1 MFADG
6 MFEGRV
12 ALVTGAGRGIGEAIA
27 LALADLGADV
37 AVNDIDGDT
46 AAETA
51 AAVEAR
57 GRDAT
62 VVLGDV
68 SDEDAVR
75 EMVAT
80 AESDLGLVQLVVN
93 NAGSNNDDDLVDLP
107 YEEWR
112 HTMGVN
118 LDGTFLV
125 SREAARRLIDRG
137 EDGSIVNLSSITGL
151 GPQPGAGAYSP
162 SKGAMI
168 MLTRQMA
175 MEWAED
181 DIRVNAIAPGLI
193 WTPATDPV
201 YSDDDLFEA
210 RRDWVPMKRIGEPQ
224 DVARAAIY
232 LLAPE
237 NGYTTGET
245 MIVDGGA
252 SNVGLNLIPGRAQH
266 E

>member
-1 MFADG
+1 MFAEGVFD
-6 MFEGRV
+6 GRV
-12 ALVTGAGRGIGEAIA
+12 ALVTGAGRGIGEAVA
-27 LALADLGADV
+27 LGLADLGADV

-46 AAETA
+46 AEETA

-57 GRDAT
+57 GRNAT

-68 SDEDAVR
+68 SDQDVAR
-75 EMVAT
+75 GMVAE
-80 AESDLGLVQLVVN
+80 AESELGLVRHVVN

-107 YEEWR
+107 YDEWR

-125 SREAARRLIDRG
+125 SREAARRLIDRD
-137 EDGSIVNLSSITGL
+137 ERGSFVNLSSITGL

-162 SKGAMI
+162 SKGAII

-181 DIRVNAIAPGLI
+181 GIRVNAIAPGLI

-201 YSDDDLFEA
+201 YSDDDLFAA
-210 RRDWVPMKRIGEPQ
+210 RRDWVPMKQIGEPQ
-224 DVARAAIY
+224 DVVRAAIY

-237 NGYTTGET
+237 NRYTTGET
-245 MIVDGGA
+245 LLVDGGA